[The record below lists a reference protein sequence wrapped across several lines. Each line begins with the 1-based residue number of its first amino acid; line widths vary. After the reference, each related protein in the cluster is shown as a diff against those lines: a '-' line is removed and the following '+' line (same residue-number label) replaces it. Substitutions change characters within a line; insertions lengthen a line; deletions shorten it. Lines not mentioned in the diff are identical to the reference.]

1 MFLSIAIALSV
12 VLQTSSQSS
21 DPAGK
26 PAIRPG
32 VCDREAEKLLGQ
44 KPVRVGGSV
53 PAPKKLRD
61 VQPKYPELPP
71 GTWGS
76 GMWIGEALIDG
87 SGKVARVWPLR
98 EVRLVP
104 PFPAFTDAI
113 TDAIR
118 QWEFEPVVVKGKP
131 VPVCTV
137 VTFNIHWQ

>member
-12 VLQTSSQSS
+12 FLPANSQSS

-61 VQPKYPELPP
+61 VRPKYPELPS
-71 GTWGS
+71 GTLGS
-76 GMWIGEALIDG
+76 GMWLGEALIDS

-104 PFPAFTDAI
+104 PLPAFTDAI
-113 TDAIR
+113 MDAVR
-118 QWEFEPVVVKGKP
+118 QWEFEPVLVKGKA
-131 VPVCTV
+131 VSVCIV
-137 VTFNIHWQ
+137 VTVHINWH